1 MSFLKSLISNSNKFE
16 IPFPHWELNNPL
28 SDQAINEIIK
38 ADIANP
44 NEHKLD
50 YDGTRAIDGGEGK
63 FREGISSGGKALK
76 FRCFVTKENSK
87 DFPGLTKLIEELR
100 QKETHHKISEWELV
114 RD

>member
-1 MSFLKSLISNSNKFE
+1 MSFLNSLINYSNKFE
-16 IPFPHWELNNPL
+16 DPFPHWELNNPL
-28 SDQAINEIIK
+28 SDEAINEIIN

-76 FRCFVTKENSK
+76 FRCFVTKENAN
-87 DFPGLTKLIEELR
+87 DFPGLSKFINELQ
-100 QKETHHKISEWELV
+100 QKDYPILM
-114 RD
+114 